1 MLFDMYAQFVICTMV
16 QKAWTNELW
25 PVTSEVLLQILRRLM
40 ELSQKDQ
47 DKLEVLHRASNTIKC
62 LPAGIKYPARE
73 LQWLTVSGWNRG
85 SIHCKFE
92 RLQDA
97 SAFMA
102 AALEL
107 VTSCDI
113 LNDQRKVGSA
123 IQAIGFMQFQAEQS
137 AAWSPERLSWITV
150 KLPSDSSCCCMQMME
165 DTLADVRTQ
174 LAKSSNMEE

>member
-1 MLFDMYAQFVICTMV
+1 
-16 QKAWTNELW
+16 
-25 PVTSEVLLQILRRLM
+25 M

-47 DKLEVLHRASNTIKC
+47 EKLEVLHRASSTIKR

-102 AALEL
+102 AALDL
-107 VTSCDI
+107 VTCCEI
-113 LNDQRKVGSA
+113 LNDERKV
-123 IQAIGFMQFQAEQS
+123 
-137 AAWSPERLSWITV
+137 
-150 KLPSDSSCCCMQMME
+150 
-165 DTLADVRTQ
+165 
-174 LAKSSNMEE
+174 SNVF